1 MSGAET
7 RHIFLFQWHLID
19 LDSTR
24 HDIDNLIFL
33 SKKRKLSHTLTTYSL
48 IRKYD
53 FKLSLILN
61 RTIKK
66 TADRNQRFLS
76 SEDKNNLFVTLT
88 FVFSQPALTDTD

>member
-7 RHIFLFQWHLID
+7 GHIFLFHWHLIE

-48 IRKYD
+48 IRK
-53 FKLSLILN
+53 I
-61 RTIKK
+61 
-66 TADRNQRFLS
+66 
-76 SEDKNNLFVTLT
+76 
-88 FVFSQPALTDTD
+88 